1 MLGHS
6 PDQAWPMLRP
16 LSLLIS
22 SILAVGAAA
31 TSAPVAAA
39 PAALSAKATVPEIA
53 YTRFTL
59 PNGLTVIVHEDHKA
73 PVVAVSIWYHIG
85 SGDEPAGKTGFAH
98 LFEHLMFSGS
108 ENHKGTY
115 FQPFEKVGAT
125 DMNGTTWFDRTNY
138 FETVPTTALD
148 LALWMESDRMGH
160 LLGAIGQKEL
170 DTQRGV
176 VQNEKRQGENR
187 PYGRV
192 DENILA
198 NIFPANHPYQHDTIG
213 SMADL
218 DAASLDDVKQW
229 FHDNYGAAN
238 TTLVL
243 AGDITVAQAKA
254 KAEQYFGDIPAGKPV
269 PRQQPWITPLAK
281 QTRGVQHDHVSQPR
295 IYRTWVAPQLGTDD
309 AVQLDLATTV
319 LGGGKTSRLYQ
330 RLVYRDNLVDDV
342 SASIQP
348 FALASQLQ
356 ISADVKDGV
365 DPAKVEAA
373 IADELQ
379 KFLAEGPTADELQRA
394 QVSYRAGFVR
404 GLEKVGGFTGKAAIL
419 AEGQVYRKDPG
430 AYKQDLQRAQA
441 ATASSVRKAAATWF
455 GKGDYLLTVL
465 PAGEGFDPVAEDKAV
480 KPLPAAEG
488 KPAPTLP
495 AAADYRVGKSRID
508 RAAGVPE
515 TTQFPSLSFPQLQRG
530 KLKNGIEVVL
540 AERHTIPVTQI
551 ELLFDAGYAVDQGG
565 KLGTANFTAAL
576 MNESTQSLDSVEVA
590 QRRQRLGA
598 ITSVSC
604 ELDSCGASLDALN
617 DQLTPSLA
625 LFADIVR
632 NPAFKTEDIERVRGQ
647 WLAGIA
653 QEKTQPQGLALRT
666 LPPLLYGPQHPYG
679 VPLTGTGTEAAIKS
693 LTANDLSA
701 FQNNWLRPD
710 NLRILVAGDTTLAQ
724 IIPQL
729 DAAFGDWQPPATALQ
744 TKTLPQAVAQ
754 PKPRVFLINRADA
767 PQSLILA
774 GLLAPSTKAPNNL
787 AIGVANGAFGGT
799 FTSRLN
805 MNLREDKR
813 WAYGANSFMLDAQG
827 QRPFL
832 FFAPVQTDKTAE
844 SAAEILKEAKA
855 VVGDKPLTA
864 EEIANIKN
872 QRIRALP
879 GSFETTGAVLGAVES
894 IVQYGRPDD
903 YVQTLK
909 TRLEGIDQAAAE
921 AAIKEIVVPQAMT
934 WVIVGDLKQIE
945 APVRALKLGEVQ
957 VLNSDGQPVK
967 AKAKA
972 AGKQ

>member
-1 MLGHS
+1 L
-6 PDQAWPMLRP
+6 A
-16 LSLLIS
+16 LLIS
-22 SILAVGAAA
+22 SILTLGVGAAI
-31 TSAPVAAA
+31 APASAA
-39 PAALSAKATVPEIA
+39 PPALAAKSTVPEIA

-59 PNGLTVIVHEDHKA
+59 PNGLTVVVHEDHKA

-108 ENHKGTY
+108 ENHKGIY
-115 FQPFEKVGAT
+115 FQPFEKVGGT
-125 DMNGTTWFDRTNY
+125 MMSGTTWFDRTNY

-176 VQNEKRQGENR
+176 VQNEKRQGENE

-254 KAEQYFGDIPAGKPV
+254 KAAQYFGDIPAGKPV
-269 PRQQPWITPLAK
+269 PRQQPWITPLAR
-281 QTRGVQHDHVSQPR
+281 QTRGVQHDHVAQPR
-295 IYRTWVAPQLGTDD
+295 LYRTWVAPQLGSDD
-309 AVQLDLATTV
+309 AVQLDLAATV

-365 DPAKVEAA
+365 DPARVEAA
-373 IADELQ
+373 IADELK
-379 KFLAEGPTADELQRA
+379 KFLAEGPSADELQRA

-404 GLEKVGGFTGKAAIL
+404 GLETVDGFHGKAAIL
-419 AEGQVYRKDPG
+419 AEGQVYRNDPG
-430 AYKQDLQRAQA
+430 AYQHDLQRVQA
-441 ATASSVRKAAATWF
+441 ATAASVRKAADTWF

-465 PAGEGFDPVAEDKAV
+465 PAGDGFDPVAEDKAV
-480 KPLPAAEG
+480 KPLPVAAG
-488 KPAPTLP
+488 KPAATLP
-495 AAADYRVGKSRID
+495 AKASYSVGKNQVD
-508 RAAGVPE
+508 RAAGIPE
-515 TTQFPSLSFPQLQRG
+515 TSQFPNLSFPQLQRG

-540 AERHTIPVTQI
+540 AERHTIPVTKV
-551 ELLFDAGYAVDQGG
+551 ELLFDAGYAADQGH
-565 KLGTANFTAAL
+565 KLGTASFSAAL
-576 MNESTQSLDSVEVA
+576 MNESTASLDSVEVA
-590 QRRQRLGA
+590 RRRQRLGA
-598 ITSVSC
+598 ITGVSC
-604 ELDSCGASLDALN
+604 DLDTCGASLDALN
-617 DQLTPSLA
+617 DQLQPSLQ

-632 NPAFKTEDIERVRGQ
+632 NPAFKASDIERIRGQ

-653 QEKTQPQGLALRT
+653 QEKTNPNELAMRV
-666 LPPLLYGPQHPYG
+666 LPPLLYGKTHPYG
-679 VPLTGTGTEAAIKS
+679 IPLTGSGTEAAIQS
-693 LTANDLSA
+693 LDARDLQA
-701 FQNNWLRPD
+701 FHDQWLRPD

-724 IIPQL
+724 IVPQL
-729 DAAFGDWQPPATALQ
+729 DALFGDWKAPEAALP
-744 TKTLPQAVAQ
+744 KKDLRRVAAQ
-754 PKPRVFLINRADA
+754 PTPRVYLINRPDT
-767 PQSLILA
+767 PQSVILA
-774 GLLAPSTKAPNNL
+774 GLLAPSTKAPDNL
-787 AIGVANGAFGGT
+787 AIDVANDAFGGT

-813 WAYGANSFMLDAQG
+813 WTYGAFTRIRDAQG

-832 FFAPVQTDKTAE
+832 FSAPVQTDKTAE

-879 GSFETTGAVLGAVES
+879 GSFQTNGEVLGEIEG

-903 YVQTLK
+903 YVQNLK

-921 AAIKEIVVPQAMT
+921 AAIKEIVAPQAMT
-934 WVIVGDLKQIE
+934 LVIVGDLKQIE
-945 APVRALKLGEVQ
+945 APVRALKLGQVQ
-957 VLNSDGQPVK
+957 VLDSDGQPVK
-967 AKAKA
+967 AKAKVA
-972 AGKQ
+972 AKQ

>member
-1 MLGHS
+1 
-6 PDQAWPMLRP
+6 MLRP

-22 SILAVGAAA
+22 SILTLGVGAAI
-31 TSAPVAAA
+31 APASAA
-39 PAALSAKATVPEIA
+39 PPALAAKAKATVPEIA

-59 PNGLTVIVHEDHKA
+59 PNGLTVVVHEDHKA

-148 LALWMESDRMGH
+148 MALWMESDRMGH

-269 PRQQPWITPLAK
+269 PRQQPWITPLAR
-281 QTRGVQHDHVSQPR
+281 QTRGVQHDHVAQPR
-295 IYRTWVAPQLGTDD
+295 IYRTWVAPQLGSDD

-356 ISADVKDGV
+356 ITADVKDGV

-373 IADELQ
+373 IADELK
-379 KFLAEGPTADELQRA
+379 KFLAEGPSADELQRA
-394 QVSYRAGFVR
+394 QVNYRAGFVR

-430 AYKQDLQRAQA
+430 AYKHDLERAQA
-441 ATASSVRKAAATWF
+441 ATAASVRKAADTWF

-465 PAGEGFDPVAEDKAV
+465 PAGDGFDPVAEDKAV
-480 KPLPAAEG
+480 KPLPAADG

-495 AAADYRVGKSRID
+495 AKASYSVGKNQVD
-508 RAAGVPE
+508 RAAGIPE

-540 AERHTIPVTQI
+540 AERHTIPVTQV
-551 ELLFDAGYAVDQGG
+551 ELLFDAGYAADQGG

-576 MNESTQSLDSVEVA
+576 MNESTRSLDSVEVA

-598 ITSVSC
+598 ITSVAC
-604 ELDSCGASLDALN
+604 ELDSCAASLDALN
-617 DQLTPSLA
+617 DQLAPSLA

-632 NPAFKTEDIERVRGQ
+632 NPAFKAEDIERIRGQ
-647 WLAGIA
+647 WLASIA

-679 VPLTGTGTEAAIKS
+679 VPLTGSGTETAIKS
-693 LTANDLSA
+693 LSASDLTA
-701 FQNNWLRPD
+701 FQNGWLRPD

-729 DAAFGDWQPPATALQ
+729 DAAFGDWQPPAATRPS
-744 TKTLPQAVAQ
+744 KTLSQVAAQ

-864 EEIANIKN
+864 EEIAKIKN

-909 TRLEGIDQAAAE
+909 TRLEGIDQTAAE
-921 AAIKEIVVPQAMT
+921 AAIKEIVAPQAMT

-957 VLNSDGQPVK
+957 VLDSDGQPVK

>member
-1 MLGHS
+1 
-6 PDQAWPMLRP
+6 MLRP

-22 SILAVGAAA
+22 SILTLGVGAAI
-31 TSAPVAAA
+31 APASAA
-39 PAALSAKATVPEIA
+39 PPALAAKATVPEIA

-59 PNGLTVIVHEDHKA
+59 PNGLTVVVHEDHKA

-115 FQPFEKVGAT
+115 FEPFEKVGAT

-254 KAEQYFGDIPAGKPV
+254 KAAQYFGDIPAGKPV
-269 PRQQPWITPLAK
+269 PRQQPWITPLAR
-281 QTRGVQHDHVSQPR
+281 QTRGVQHDHVAQPR
-295 IYRTWVAPQLGTDD
+295 LYRTWVAPQLGSDD
-309 AVQLDLATTV
+309 TVQLELATTV

-379 KFLAEGPTADELQRA
+379 KFLAEGPSADELQRA
-394 QVSYRAGFVR
+394 QVAARASFVR
-404 GLEKVGGFTGKAAIL
+404 GLEEVGGKAAIL

-430 AYKQDLQRAQA
+430 AYQHDLQRVQA
-441 ATASSVRKAAATWF
+441 ATAASVRKAADTWF

-465 PAGEGFDPVAEDKAV
+465 PAGDGFDPVAEDKAV
-480 KPLPAAEG
+480 KPLPVAAG

-495 AAADYRVGKSRID
+495 AKASYSVGKNQVD
-508 RAAGVPE
+508 RAAGIPE
-515 TTQFPSLSFPQLQRG
+515 TSQFPNLSFPQLQRG

-540 AERHTIPVTQI
+540 AERHTIPVTKV
-551 ELLFDAGYAVDQGG
+551 ELLFDAGYAADQGG

-576 MNESTQSLDSVEVA
+576 MNESTRSLDSVEVA
-590 QRRQRLGA
+590 KRRQRLGA
-598 ITSVSC
+598 ITSVAC
-604 ELDSCGASLDALN
+604 ELDSCAASLDALN
-617 DQLTPSLA
+617 DQLAPSLA

-632 NPAFKTEDIERVRGQ
+632 NPAFKAEDIERVRGQ
-647 WLAGIA
+647 RLASIA
-653 QEKTQPQGLALRT
+653 QEKTEPQSLALRT
-666 LPPLLYGPQHPYG
+666 LPPLLYGPHHPYG
-679 VPLTGTGTEAAIKS
+679 VPLTGSGTEEAIKS
-693 LTANDLSA
+693 LSASDLTA
-701 FQNNWLRPD
+701 FQNSWLRPD

-729 DAAFGDWQPPATALQ
+729 DTAFGDWQPPAATHPS
-744 TKTLPQAVAQ
+744 KTLSQVAAQ
-754 PKPRVFLINRADA
+754 PKPRVFLINRTDA

-787 AIGVANGAFGGT
+787 TIGVANGAFGGT

-813 WAYGANSFMLDAQG
+813 WAYGAESFMIDAQG

-844 SAAEILKEAKA
+844 SVAEILKEAKA
-855 VVGDKPLTA
+855 VVGDKPLTN

-909 TRLEGIDQAAAE
+909 TRLEGIDQATAE
-921 AAIKEIVVPQAMT
+921 AAIKEIIAPQAMT

-957 VLNSDGQPVK
+957 VLGSDGQPVK

-972 AGKQ
+972 ATKQ

>member
-1 MLGHS
+1 
-6 PDQAWPMLRP
+6 MLRP

-22 SILAVGAAA
+22 SILILGAGAAI
-31 TSAPVAAA
+31 APASAA
-39 PAALSAKATVPEIA
+39 PPALAAKATVPEIA

-59 PNGLTVIVHEDHKA
+59 PNGLTVVVHEDHKA

-115 FQPFEKVGAT
+115 FEPFEKVGAT

-148 LALWMESDRMGH
+148 MALWMESDRMGH

-198 NIFPANHPYQHDTIG
+198 NTFPANHPYQHDTIG

-254 KAEQYFGDIPAGKPV
+254 KAEQYFGDIPAGRPV
-269 PRQQPWITPLAK
+269 PRQQPWITPLAR
-281 QTRGVQHDHVSQPR
+281 QTRGVQHDHVAQPR
-295 IYRTWVAPQLGTDD
+295 LYRTWVVPQLGSDD

-379 KFLAEGPTADELQRA
+379 KFLAEGPSADELQRA
-394 QVSYRAGFVR
+394 QIAARASFVR
-404 GLEKVGGFTGKAAIL
+404 GLEEVGGKAAIL
-419 AEGQVYRKDPG
+419 AEGQVYRNDPG
-430 AYKQDLQRAQA
+430 AYQHDLQRIQA
-441 ATASSVRKAAATWF
+441 ATAASVRKAADTWF

-465 PAGEGFDPVAEDKAV
+465 PAGDGFDPAAEDKAV
-480 KPLPAAEG
+480 KPLPVAAG
-488 KPAPTLP
+488 KPAPKLP
-495 AAADYRVGKSRID
+495 AKASYSVGKNQVD
-508 RAAGVPE
+508 RATGIPE
-515 TTQFPSLSFPQLQRG
+515 TSQFPSLSFPQLQRG
-530 KLKNGIEVVL
+530 KLKNGIQVVL

-551 ELLFDAGYAVDQGG
+551 ELLFDAGYAADHGH
-565 KLGTANFTAAL
+565 KPGTASFSAAL
-576 MNESTQSLDSVEVA
+576 MNESTASLDSVEVA
-590 QRRQRLGA
+590 QRRQHLGA
-598 ITSVSC
+598 ITAVGC
-604 ELDSCGASLDALN
+604 NLDACSASLNALN
-617 DQLTPSLA
+617 DQLQPSLQ

-632 NPAFKTEDIERVRGQ
+632 NPAFKASDIERIRGQ

-653 QEKTQPQGLALRT
+653 QEKTKPTKLAMRA
-666 LPPLLYGPQHPYG
+666 LPPLLYGTTHPYG
-679 VPLTGTGTEAAIKS
+679 IPLTGSGTEAAIQS
-693 LTANDLSA
+693 LDARDLQA
-701 FQNNWLRPD
+701 FHDQWLRPD

-724 IIPQL
+724 IVPQL
-729 DAAFGDWQPPATALQ
+729 DAVFGDWKAPDTALP
-744 TKTLPQAVAQ
+744 KKDLRNVAAQ
-754 PKPRVFLINRADA
+754 PAPRVYLMNRPDA
-767 PQSLILA
+767 PQSVIMA
-774 GLLAPSTKAPNNL
+774 GLLAPSTKAPGNL
-787 AIGVANGAFGGT
+787 AIDVANDAFGGT

-855 VVGDKPLTA
+855 VVGAKPLTA

-879 GSFETTGAVLGAVES
+879 GSYETTGAVLGAVES
-894 IVQYGRPDD
+894 IVQYGRADD

-909 TRLEGIDQAAAE
+909 ARLEGIDQNAAE
-921 AAIKEIVVPQAMT
+921 AAIKDIVAPQAMT

-945 APVRALKLGEVQ
+945 APVRALKLGQVQ
-957 VLNSDGQPVK
+957 VLDSDGQPVK

-972 AGKQ
+972 AAKQ

>member
-1 MLGHS
+1 
-6 PDQAWPMLRP
+6 MLRP

-22 SILAVGAAA
+22 SILTLGVGAAI
-31 TSAPVAAA
+31 APASAA
-39 PAALSAKATVPEIA
+39 PPALAAKATVPEIA

-59 PNGLTVIVHEDHKA
+59 PNGLTVVVHEDHKA

-115 FQPFEKVGAT
+115 FEPFEKVGAT

-254 KAEQYFGDIPAGKPV
+254 KAAQYFGDIPAGKPV
-269 PRQQPWITPLAK
+269 QRQQPWITPLAR
-281 QTRGVQHDHVSQPR
+281 QTRGVQHDHVAQPR
-295 IYRTWVAPQLGTDD
+295 IYRTWVAPQLGSDD
-309 AVQLDLATTV
+309 AVQLELATTV

-379 KFLAEGPTADELQRA
+379 KFLAEGPSADELQRA
-394 QVSYRAGFVR
+394 QIAARASFVR
-404 GLEKVGGFTGKAAIL
+404 GLEEVGGKAAIL

-430 AYKQDLQRAQA
+430 AYQHDLQRVQA
-441 ATASSVRKAAATWF
+441 ATAASVREAADTWF

-465 PAGEGFDPVAEDKAV
+465 PAGDGFDPVAEDKAV
-480 KPLPAAEG
+480 KPLPVAAG

-495 AAADYRVGKSRID
+495 AKASYSVGKNQVD
-508 RAAGVPE
+508 RAAGIPE
-515 TTQFPSLSFPQLQRG
+515 TSQFPNLSFPQLQRG

-540 AERHTIPVTQI
+540 AERHTIPVTKV
-551 ELLFDAGYAVDQGG
+551 ELLFDAGYAADQGH
-565 KLGTANFTAAL
+565 KLGTASFSAAL
-576 MNESTQSLDSVEVA
+576 MNESTASLDSVEVA
-590 QRRQRLGA
+590 RRRQRLGA
-598 ITSVSC
+598 ITGVSC
-604 ELDSCGASLDALN
+604 DLDTCGASLDALN
-617 DQLTPSLA
+617 DQLQPSLQ

-632 NPAFKTEDIERVRGQ
+632 NPAFKASDIERIRGQ

-653 QEKTQPQGLALRT
+653 QEKTNPNELAMRV
-666 LPPLLYGPQHPYG
+666 LPPLLYGKTHPYG
-679 VPLTGTGTEAAIKS
+679 IPLTGSGTEAAIQS
-693 LTANDLSA
+693 LDARDLQA
-701 FQNNWLRPD
+701 FHDQWLRPD

-724 IIPQL
+724 IVPQL
-729 DAAFGDWQPPATALQ
+729 DALFGDWKAPKAALP
-744 TKTLPQAVAQ
+744 KKDLRRVAAQ
-754 PKPRVFLINRADA
+754 PAPRVYLINRPDA
-767 PQSLILA
+767 PQSVILA
-774 GLLAPSTKAPNNL
+774 GLLAPSTKAPDNL
-787 AIGVANGAFGGT
+787 AIDVANDAFGGT

-813 WAYGANSFMLDAQG
+813 WAYGAFTRIKDAQG

-832 FFAPVQTDKTAE
+832 FSAPVQTDKTAE

-879 GSFETTGAVLGAVES
+879 GSFETTGAVLDAVES

-903 YVQTLK
+903 YVQTLRS
-909 TRLEGIDQAAAE
+909 RLEGIDQAAAE
-921 AAIKEIVVPQAMT
+921 AAIKEIVAPQAMT

-945 APVRALKLGEVQ
+945 APVRALKLGELQ
-957 VLNSDGQPVK
+957 VLDSDGQPVK

-972 AGKQ
+972 AAKQ

>member
-1 MLGHS
+1 
-6 PDQAWPMLRP
+6 MLRP

-22 SILAVGAAA
+22 SILTLGTGAALVAAPSALAAA
-31 TSAPVAAA
+31 TPGQ
-39 PAALSAKATVPEIA
+39 ATAPEIA

-59 PNGLTVIVHEDHKA
+59 PNGLTVVVHEDHKA

-148 LALWMESDRMGH
+148 TALWMESDRMGH

-176 VQNEKRQGENR
+176 VQNEKRQGQNR

-254 KAEQYFGDIPAGKPV
+254 KAEQYFGDIPAGRPV

-281 QTRGVQHDHVSQPR
+281 QTRGVQHDHVAQPR

-309 AVQLDLATTV
+309 AVLLDLATTV

-330 RLVYRDNLVDDV
+330 RLVYRDKLADDV
-342 SASIQP
+342 SAGLQS

-356 ISADVKDGV
+356 ITADVKEGV

-394 QVSYRAGFVR
+394 QVGYRAGFVR
-404 GLEKVGGFTGKAAIL
+404 GLEKVGGFGGKATVL
-419 AEGQVYRKDPG
+419 AEGQVYRNDPG
-430 AYKQDLQRAQA
+430 AYKKDLQRAQD
-441 ATASSVRKAAATWF
+441 ATVASVRKAADTWF

-465 PAGEGFDPVAEDKAV
+465 PAPEGFDPAAEDKAV
-480 KPLPAAEG
+480 KPLPAAPG
-488 KPAPTLP
+488 KPAPKVP
-495 AAADYRVGKSRID
+495 AKGNYSVGKSQVD

-515 TTQFPSLSFPQLQRG
+515 TSQFPSLSFPQLQRG

-551 ELLFDAGYAVDQGG
+551 QMLFDAGYATDRGS

-576 MNESTQSLDSVEVA
+576 MNESTRNLDSVDVA

-598 ITSVSC
+598 MTSVSC
-604 ELDSCGASLDALN
+604 ELDSCDASLNALN
-617 DQLTPSLA
+617 DQLAPSLE

-632 NPAFKTEDIERVRGQ
+632 NPAFKADDIERIRGQ
-647 WLAGIA
+647 WLASIA

-666 LPPLLYGPQHPYG
+666 LPPLLYGPSHPYG

-693 LTANDLSA
+693 LTAGDLSA

-710 NLRILVAGDTTLAQ
+710 NVRILVAGDTTLAK

-729 DAAFGDWQPPATALQ
+729 DAAFGDWQAPAGKRP
-744 TKTLPQAVAQ
+744 TKSLPQVAAQ
-754 PKPRVFLINRADA
+754 PKPRVFLINRDDA

-813 WAYGANSFMLDAQG
+813 WAYGANSFMIDAIG

-864 EEIANIKN
+864 AEIAKIKE
-872 QRIRALP
+872 QRVRALP
-879 GSFETTGAVLGAVES
+879 GSFETTGAVLGAMEG

-909 TRLEGIDQAAAE
+909 TRLEAVDQPAAE
-921 AAIKEIVVPQAMT
+921 AAIKEIVAPQAMT

-957 VLNSDGQPVK
+957 VLDSDGQPVK
-967 AKAKA
+967 AKA